1 MIFCRRRDSNCW
13 SRRNDPLAVFENP
26 LEIQALKSGHHSIE
40 KESRW
45 RRQRKKA
52 SIRWESNLR
61 PLDQP
66 LRCNNRSP
74 TQTFSS
80 KNNVPRIRQKYVFD
94 NMCPIPGRIF
104 FVFNPSESFFL
115 SIFAFADLAWLCSV
129 DFLRQTVSDSFSIR
143 SFCLI
148 CFDEISIEAE
158 ILWNP
163 GTRPIKK
170 FHANFFCKSYAMP
183 D

>member
-1 MIFCRRRDSNCW
+1 MF
-13 SRRNDPLAVFENP
+13 ANP
-26 LEIQALKSGHHSIE
+26 LEIKALKSGHHLIE
-40 KESRW
+40 KGSRW
-45 RRQRKKA
+45 RRNRKKP
-52 SIRWESNLR
+52 SFRRESNLR
-61 PLDQP
+61 PLDH
-66 LRCNNRSP
+66 NNRSP

-148 CFDEISIEAE
+148 CFDEISIGAE

-170 FHANFFCKSYAMP
+170 FHAIFFCKSYAMP